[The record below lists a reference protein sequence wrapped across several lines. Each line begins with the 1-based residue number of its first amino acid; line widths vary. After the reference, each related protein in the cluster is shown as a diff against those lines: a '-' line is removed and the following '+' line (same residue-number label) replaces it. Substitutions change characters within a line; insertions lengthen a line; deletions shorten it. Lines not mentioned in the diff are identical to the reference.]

1 MGLKASLSKQ
11 FARAAMV
18 ELKIRSSQPV
28 SVQLKQLNDIV
39 KTAAKTAFGKDH
51 GLRDGMS
58 LESFQRAVP
67 VNDYEGLKS
76 YLDRAVAGE
85 SNVVWPGKP
94 IYFTKTSGTT
104 SGTKFIP
111 ITEESLSNHISGARN
126 ALLAQIVG
134 SGNADFVSGKMI
146 FLQGN
151 PELDKTE
158 GGIPLGR
165 LSGIVAHHV
174 PKYLQRSNLPS
185 METNCIDDWEEKL
198 DAIVKETA
206 DQDLR
211 LVSGIPTW
219 VQMYFEKLLK
229 YTGKETVQDVF
240 PNLSLF
246 VHGGCAFGPYS
257 EKFKQLIGFDIDR
270 VELYPA
276 SEGFLAFQ
284 DKPDVEGMLLNVG
297 DGIFFEF
304 IPMVKYLAGDR
315 TRIMVDKVE
324 LGVNY
329 AVIITTNA
337 GLFAYDLGDTVK
349 FVSLDPLRVVVTGRT
364 KHFTSAFGEHVI
376 AEEVESAIEAATEKN
391 GGVISDLHLAPQ
403 VKPKKGKPYHEWLIE
418 FAKKPKDLKAFSSDL
433 NQALR
438 DKNTYYNDL
447 QKDGALAPAVVTPLA
462 SGTFVN
468 AMKSKGM
475 LGGQNKIPRLANDRT
490 LADLLL
496 KSQK

>member
-1 MGLKASLSKQ
+1 
-11 FARAAMV
+11 
-18 ELKIRSSQPV
+18 
-28 SVQLKQLNDIV
+28 
-39 KTAAKTAFGKDH
+39 
-51 GLRDGMS
+51 MS
-58 LESFQRAVP
+58 LESFQRSVP
-67 VNDYEGLKS
+67 VRDYEGLKG

-94 IYFTKTSGTT
+94 AYFTKTSGTT
-104 SGTKFIP
+104 SGTKYIP
-111 ITEESLSNHISGARN
+111 ITAESLSNHISGARN
-126 ALLAQIVG
+126 ALLAQIVD
-134 SGNADFVSGKMI
+134 SGDASFVSGKMI

-158 GGIPLGR
+158 GGRPLGR

-174 PKYLQRSNLPS
+174 PKYLQRSRLPS
-185 METNCIDDWEEKL
+185 METNCIEDWEEKL

-206 DQDLR
+206 EEDLR

-229 YTGKETVQDVF
+229 YTGKKTVEEVF

-246 VHGGCAFGPYS
+246 VHGGCSFGPYA
-257 EKFKQLIGFDIDR
+257 EKFKQLIGFDIER
-270 VELYPA
+270 VELYPT

-284 DKPDVEGMLLNVG
+284 DKQDVEGMLLNVG

-304 IPMVKYLAGDR
+304 IPMDKYFDDDR
-315 TRIMVDKVE
+315 PRFMADNVE
-324 LGVNY
+324 LGVQY

-337 GLFAYDLGDTVK
+337 GLFAYDIGDTVK

-364 KHFTSAFGEHVI
+364 NHFTSAFGEHVI
-376 AEEVESAIEAATEKN
+376 AEEVESSIEEAIEKN
-391 GGVISDLHLAPQ
+391 GGIISDLHLAPQ

-418 FAKKPKDLKAFSSDL
+418 FEKKPKNLKTFSSDL

-447 QKDGALAPAVVTPLA
+447 QKDGVLAPAVVTPLA
-462 SGTFVN
+462 SGSFIN
-468 AMKSKGM
+468 AMKSKGK
-475 LGGQNKIPRLANDRT
+475 LGGQNKIPRLANDRS

-496 KSQK
+496 KSKK

>member
-28 SVQLKQLNDIV
+28 AVQLKQLNDII
-39 KTAAKTAFGKDH
+39 KTAAKTSFGVDH

-58 LESFQRAVP
+58 LESFQRSVP
-67 VNDYEGLKS
+67 VCDYEGMKG
-76 YLDRAVAGE
+76 YLERAVDGE
-85 SNVVWPGKP
+85 SDVLWPGKP
-94 IYFTKTSGTT
+94 MYFTKTSGTT
-104 SGTKFIP
+104 SGTKYIP
-111 ITEESLSNHISGARN
+111 ITEDSLSNHISGARN
-126 ALLAQIVG
+126 ALLAQIVS
-134 SGNADFVSGKMI
+134 SGDSSFVSGKMI
-146 FLQGN
+146 FLQGS
-151 PELDKTE
+151 PELDKTK

-174 PKYLQRSNLPS
+174 PKYLQRSRLPS

-206 DQDLR
+206 EEDLR

-229 YTGKETVQDVF
+229 YTGKKTVEEVF

-246 VHGGCAFGPYS
+246 VHGGCAFGPYA

-270 VELYPA
+270 VELYPT

-304 IPMVKYLAGDR
+304 IPMDKYNDEDR
-315 TRIMVDKVE
+315 PRLMVDKVE
-324 LGVNY
+324 LGVQY
-329 AVIITTNA
+329 AVILTTNA
-337 GLFAYDLGDTVK
+337 GLYAYDIGDTVK

-376 AEEVESAIEAATEKN
+376 AEEVESSIEEAIEKN
-391 GGVISDLHLAPQ
+391 GGVVSDLHLAPQ

-418 FAKKPKDLKAFSSDL
+418 FEKKPKDLKSFSSDL

-447 QKDGALAPAVVTPLA
+447 QKDGVLAPAVVTPLA
-462 SGTFVN
+462 SGSFIN
-468 AMKSKGM
+468 AMKSKGK

-496 KSQK
+496 KKKK

>member
-1 MGLKASLSKQ
+1 
-11 FARAAMV
+11 MV
-18 ELKIRSSQPV
+18 ELTIRSSQPV

-67 VNDYEGLKS
+67 VNDYEGIKS

-94 IYFTKTSGTT
+94 LYFTKTSGTT
-104 SGTKFIP
+104 SGTKYIP
-111 ITEESLSNHISGARN
+111 ITEESLSNQISGARN

-174 PKYLQRSNLPS
+174 PKYLQRSSLPS
-185 METNCIDDWEEKL
+185 METNCIDDWEDKL

-229 YTGKETVQDVF
+229 YTGKETVQEVF

-304 IPMVKYLAGDR
+304 IPMV
-315 TRIMVDKVE
+315 
-324 LGVNY
+324 
-329 AVIITTNA
+329 
-337 GLFAYDLGDTVK
+337 
-349 FVSLDPLRVVVTGRT
+349 
-364 KHFTSAFGEHVI
+364 
-376 AEEVESAIEAATEKN
+376 
-391 GGVISDLHLAPQ
+391 
-403 VKPKKGKPYHEWLIE
+403 
-418 FAKKPKDLKAFSSDL
+418 
-433 NQALR
+433 
-438 DKNTYYNDL
+438 
-447 QKDGALAPAVVTPLA
+447 
-462 SGTFVN
+462 
-468 AMKSKGM
+468 
-475 LGGQNKIPRLANDRT
+475 
-490 LADLLL
+490 
-496 KSQK
+496 

>member
-18 ELKIRSSQPV
+18 ELTIRSSQPV

-104 SGTKFIP
+104 SGTKYIP

-134 SGNADFVSGKMI
+134 SGNANFVSGKMI

-174 PKYLQRSNLPS
+174 PKYLQRSSLPS
-185 METNCIDDWEEKL
+185 METNCIDDWEDKL

-206 DQDLR
+206 DQDMTLIG
-211 LVSGIPTW
+211 GIPSW
-219 VQMYFEKLLK
+219 VQMYFEKLVDQKGQKVGDIFKNLNLFIFGGVNYEPYRSK
-229 YTGKETVQDVF
+229 FET
-240 PNLSLF
+240 
-246 VHGGCAFGPYS
+246 
-257 EKFKQLIGFDIDR
+257 LIGRKVDSI
-270 VELYPA
+270 ELYPA
-276 SEGFLAFQ
+276 SEGFFAFQ
-284 DKPDVEGMLLNVG
+284 DLQNETGMLLQLDSG
-297 DGIFFEF
+297 MFYEF
-304 IPMVKYLAGDR
+304 IPADTFFDASHQRLTLKDVK
-315 TRIMVDKVE
+315 I
-324 LGVNY
+324 GVNY
-329 AVIITTNA
+329 VIIISTTA
-337 GLFAYDLGDTVK
+337 GLWAYNIGDTVQ
-349 FVSLDPLRVVVTGRT
+349 FTSLAPFRVIVSGRI
-364 KHFTSAFGEHVI
+364 KHFISAFGEHVI
-376 AEEVESAIEAATEKN
+376 TKEVEHALLSALKATD
-391 GGVISDLHLAPQ
+391 ISVSEFTVAPCASG
-403 VKPKKGKPYHEWLIE
+403 KTKKG
-418 FAKKPKDLKAFSSDL
+418 
-433 NQALR
+433 Q
-438 DKNTYYNDL
+438 T
-447 QKDGALAPAVVTPLA
+447 
-462 SGTFVN
+462 
-468 AMKSKGM
+468 
-475 LGGQNKIPRLANDRT
+475 IP
-490 LADLLL
+490 
-496 KSQK
+496 